1 MTHAQ
6 CDNIRSDWKQYQ
18 MNHPPPIM
26 QSPFGQTAAEAVGA
40 AAAVIAG
47 ECCSAVAA
55 GAGRQ
60 FAVTVPRQ
68 RPKIEDSEFAPV

>member
-1 MTHAQ
+1 
-6 CDNIRSDWKQYQ
+6 

-26 QSPFGQTAAEAVGA
+26 QSPFGQTAAAEAA